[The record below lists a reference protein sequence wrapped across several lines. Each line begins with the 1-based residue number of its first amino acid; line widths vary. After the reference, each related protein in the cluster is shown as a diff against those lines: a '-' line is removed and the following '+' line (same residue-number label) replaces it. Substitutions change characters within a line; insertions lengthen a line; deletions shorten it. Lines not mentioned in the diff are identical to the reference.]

1 MASWT
6 KPTDVTDA
14 WIGEDEPT
22 DTTKLQTWIS
32 KAEREIKRRVPD
44 IQTRIAAEAAETPA
58 RTDLLQTAVDVTVS
72 MVTRKFQNPKGYRQV
87 QTTTGP
93 FSESGTV
100 GGDNPGQ
107 LYLTDDEL
115 AKLRGE
121 QEGGAFSIDL
131 IPSTSP
137 FYAGGA

>member
-1 MASWT
+1 MSWT
-6 KPTDVTDA
+6 KPSDVTDA
-14 WIGEDEPT
+14 WIGDDAPGN
-22 DTTKLQTWIS
+22 TTTVQTWID

-44 IQTRIAAEAAETPA
+44 IQSRIEAEAAEVPPV
-58 RTDLLQTAVDVTVS
+58 TDLLDTAIDVVVA

-93 FSESGTV
+93 FSESGTI

-115 AKLRGE
+115 AKLSDAGSR
-121 QEGGAFSIDL
+121 GAFMIDL
-131 IPSTSP
+131 IPPTSP
-137 FYAGGA
+137 FYAGG